1 MPSQPDLAA
10 FKRGLDAFT
19 GRISAL
25 RADPAVET
33 ALIELE
39 NAEEELRVCAEEI
52 ERLALLGGDDARQG
66 AMLRRA
72 FQDLPTAVFVLDR
85 NGVIRGLNR
94 HAAAMLGVT
103 AFYAVGKPF
112 AVFVELPW
120 RVSFRCELSDAM
132 RESRL
137 GLVSC
142 RVGSGGRR
150 TPPLELRLTPPE
162 TADSE
167 EALMLIT
174 VDPAP
179 PEHEHQEIMAAA
191 GDVRRLDIMG
201 RMTRMLLGAGERD
214 QPPLLDRVAGLLAGE
229 CADFVVIDLV
239 EDRAVRRASV
249 AGPGTGD
256 GAAAFSVPEALDR
269 LDPSRSQVTR
279 YIVETG
285 ESMLHIPLW
294 EEGALGGD
302 GEAVPVVRA
311 LGTGAAAGVAI
322 RDDTHVYGALLLI
335 REKDRPAF
343 TITDLALY
351 EELGVHIGMALEREA
366 DQGKD

>member
-33 ALIELE
+33 ALVELE

-52 ERLALLGGDDARQG
+52 ERLALLGGDDVRQS
-66 AMLRRA
+66 AMLWQA
-72 FQDLPTAVFVLDR
+72 FQGLPTAVFVLDR

-94 HAAAMLGVT
+94 RAGAMLGVS

-120 RVSFRCELSDAM
+120 RVSFRCELSDTL
-132 RESRL
+132 RETRP
-137 GLVSC
+137 GLVAC
-142 RVGSGGRR
+142 RVGAGGRR
-150 TPPLELRLTPPE
+150 TATVELRLTPLE
-162 TADSE
+162 QAGADE
-167 EALMLIT
+167 PLVLVTI
-174 VDPAP
+174 DPAE
-179 PEHEHQEIMAAA
+179 PEHQHQEIMAAA

-201 RMTRMLLGAGERD
+201 RMTRMLLGAAEEDR
-214 QPPLLDRVAGLLAGE
+214 PPLMDRVAELLAGE

-239 EDRAVRRASV
+239 EDRSIRRASV
-249 AGPGTGD
+249 AGPGTVG
-256 GAAAFSVPEALDR
+256 GSAPFSVPEALDR

-322 RDDTHVYGALLLI
+322 RDDTTVYGALLLI

-351 EELGVHIGMALEREA
+351 EELGVHIGLALKGQAGR
-366 DQGKD
+366 Q